1 MKPFKFFG
9 KNEITPDYY
18 IFPAHNGTY
27 TTTGTITTTQGWGS
41 ITTNTLYSTGTY
53 STGTISTTGYGT
65 TGTLTTST
73 YINWDRLNFLGG
85 IQMEH

>member
-9 KNEITPDYY
+9 KKEITPDYY
-18 IFPAHNGTY
+18 IFPAHTGTY

-41 ITTNTLYSTGTY
+41 ITTNTLYN
-53 STGTISTTGYGT
+53 TGTISTTGYGT

-73 YINWDRLNFLGG
+73 YIN
-85 IQMEH
+85 